1 MQQQNVMTTRQIPKK
16 IFDLLEREVRLSKDI
31 LDLLEAEKNA
41 LSTMDM
47 PSLISLSRKKATQV
61 ATIQSVDESLQ
72 ETARQLAN
80 LPAGRP
86 VKLEDLASVAS
97 GQDVEQ
103 IKAYRKQLTLLREE
117 ILGRNML
124 NKRFAEDTKG
134 FLNDAISLITG
145 SFTKKQVYG
154 TKGLDKPSSKQP
166 TLISREV

>member
-1 MQQQNVMTTRQIPKK
+1 MQPQDVLTIRQIPKK
-16 IFDLLEREVRLSKDI
+16 IFDLLEREVRISNEI

-41 LSTMDM
+41 LTSMDM
-47 PSLISLSRKKATQV
+47 QSLVSLSRKKATRI

-103 IKAYRKQLTLLREE
+103 IKAYRKKLTLLREE

-124 NKRFAEDTKG
+124 NKRFAEDTTG

-145 SFTKKQVYG
+145 AFTKKQVYG
-154 TKGLDKPSSKQP
+154 TKGMDKQSSKQP